1 MRKIITIEGK
11 QIAFQADG
19 GTMRKYRRFFNR
31 DFLTDL
37 IKLENF
43 IKTGKTEDVEM
54 ATVVENITWVLA
66 KRANPNIPE
75 VDEWLESFE
84 DPMAI
89 IKASKAVFSI
99 ITASQQPT
107 VQPKKNQTKVKK
119 KNRSQRRAS

>member
-1 MRKIITIEGK
+1 MRKVVTIDGK
-11 QIAFQADG
+11 QIPLQSDG
-19 GTMRKYRRFFNR
+19 GTLRRYRRFFNR
-31 DFLTDL
+31 DFLTDIIAL
-37 IKLENF
+37 SGF

-107 VQPKKNQTKVKK
+107 VQPKKRAKK
-119 KNRSQRRAS
+119 QAGNS

>member
-66 KRANPNIPE
+66 KRANPKIG
-75 VDEWLESFE
+75 
-84 DPMAI
+84 
-89 IKASKAVFSI
+89 
-99 ITASQQPT
+99 
-107 VQPKKNQTKVKK
+107 
-119 KNRSQRRAS
+119 RAHV